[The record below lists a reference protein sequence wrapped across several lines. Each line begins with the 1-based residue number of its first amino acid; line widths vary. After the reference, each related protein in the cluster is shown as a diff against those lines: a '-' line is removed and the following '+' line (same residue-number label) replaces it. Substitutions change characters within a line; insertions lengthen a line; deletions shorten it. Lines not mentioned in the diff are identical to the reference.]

1 MEFSYI
7 QTRPVLS
14 SSVRFGSWRARCV
27 QFSVVV
33 DRRRHTGLRPCPSV
47 PDKAMTCRSR
57 RRRSVSPT
65 FPRLDRATGSQDS
78 SENPS
83 AGESSTVGL
92 LLLFFTYLRAQ
103 SRASRRAGRRRRRA
117 RVQIAVATLSCNSL
131 RQTAHTDPASV
142 HQAAKLVAALIRVAG
157 VTASLA
163 ESNGSKPGL

>member
-47 PDKAMTCRSR
+47 PDKAMTCRRRR
-57 RRRSVSPT
+57 RRRSVSPAT
-65 FPRLDRATGSQDS
+65 RQSNGIARLVRKPARRGIVDCR
-78 SENPS
+78 
-83 AGESSTVGL
+83 TVAII
-92 LLLFFTYLRAQ
+92 FTYLRAQ

-117 RVQIAVATLSCNSL
+117 RVQIATVTLSGNSL
-131 RQTAHTDPASV
+131 RQ
-142 HQAAKLVAALIRVAG
+142 RVAG
-157 VTASLA
+157 VTAGLA
-163 ESNGSKPGL
+163 DSNGSLPPGL

>member
-47 PDKAMTCRSR
+47 PDKAMTCRRRR

-92 LLLFFTYLRAQ
+92 LLLFLPTYVHSLVPVGVLDAGAEGPGFKSQ
-103 SRASRRAGRRRRRA
+103 SRRC
-117 RVQIAVATLSCNSL
+117 RVTVLG
-131 RQTAHTDPASV
+131 
-142 HQAAKLVAALIRVAG
+142 KLLTPILPLFTKQR
-157 VTASLA
+157 
-163 ESNGSKPGL
+163 NW